1 MKRLAA
7 SFEVAGRDLGFA
19 PEDRRAI
26 VTACVREY
34 RAGMR
39 KAATKGT
46 LDVWYSHLNIDELTA
61 WMDAEVSEKRL
72 GKKDETGAARTI
84 AKARTRNS
92 VRVFSKRTG
101 LVGGELRIVRDPP
114 LITPIED
121 VVLSRP
127 ERAET
132 EKSIAQLLRSP
143 GQERH
148 LRSGHR
154 GLLRR
159 LCRPERA
166 GLRGASLGREVGAA
180 PSADRPVGKSSRVRS
195 LDDSRVWV
203 GLPYFLV
210 SQG

>member
-34 RAGMR
+34 REGMR
-39 KAATKGT
+39 EAATKGT

-132 EKSIAQLLRSP
+132 EKSIAQLLRSYR
-143 GQERH
+143 GRGDTFDRAIADFSVAYADQNEQDYEA
-148 LRSGHR
+148 LRSAVKSGR
-154 GLLRR
+154 LPAQTGL
-159 LCRPERA
+159 
-166 GLRGASLGREVGAA
+166 
-180 PSADRPVGKSSRVRS
+180 
-195 LDDSRVWV
+195 
-203 GLPYFLV
+203 
-210 SQG
+210 